1 MQWGSWLSSSFNAAS
16 VTDARNQ
23 SLQGRQLGR
32 EGECRA
38 GYSKDW
44 RNHNVSW
51 QLWLLLTLMV

>member
-38 GYSKDW
+38 G
-44 RNHNVSW
+44 
-51 QLWLLLTLMV
+51 